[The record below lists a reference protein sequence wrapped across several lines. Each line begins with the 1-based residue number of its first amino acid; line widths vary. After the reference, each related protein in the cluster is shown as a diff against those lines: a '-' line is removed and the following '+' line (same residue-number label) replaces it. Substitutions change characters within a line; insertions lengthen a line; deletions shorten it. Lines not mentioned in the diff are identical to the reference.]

1 MATTLR
7 ELDATTL
14 VRLWTTI
21 TAGIVGYGFGVE
33 YGKLER
39 PRLGI
44 FDGLKITLDPAVDF
58 EMQIFLLLHLFGHS
72 VQWTAPSY
80 RPEILDVTQ
89 DDLEPFL
96 VAVRQYEHNAARFGL
111 QLLHE
116 NGIRDLDPWMFDFAE
131 TDARYLETYYRT
143 GAIPSWESCL
153 VRGAQPFEP
162 LSIPRLEHRRVD
174 VQFAF

>member
-1 MATTLR
+1 MSGTLR
-7 ELDATTL
+7 ELDASTL
-14 VRLWTTI
+14 VRLWTKI

-44 FDGLKITLDPAVDF
+44 FDGLKITLDPEVDF
-58 EMQIFLLLHLFGHS
+58 EMQVFLMLHLFGHS

-80 RPEILDVTQ
+80 RPEVLDVSQ
-89 DDLEPFL
+89 EDLEPFL
-96 VAVRQYEHNAARFGL
+96 DAVSRYEHNAARFGL

-116 NGIRDLDPWMFDFAE
+116 IGVYDIDPWMYDFAA
-131 TDARYLETYYRT
+131 TDARYLETFYRT
-143 GAIPSWESCL
+143 GSIPTWENCI
-153 VRGAQPFEP
+153 VRGAAPFEP
-162 LSIPRLEHRRVD
+162 LSIPALEHRRVD